1 LCWYEYDLYILKFN
15 KKNEHEKEKQLFEW
29 ESAWERTRV
38 LWVDFRNVHSKKQF
52 KPQDL
57 IKLSIDK
64 HREEEKKVEPL
75 TPKQM
80 KEAFGSKFKK
90 NGE

>member
-1 LCWYEYDLYILKFN
+1 MYILKVN
-15 KKNEHEKEKQLFEW
+15 KKNEHEKEKQIFEW

-38 LWVDFRNVHSKKQF
+38 LWVDFRNANSKKQF

-57 IKLSIDK
+57 IKLSVDK
-64 HREEEKKVEPL
+64 QEEKKVEPL